1 MKRSWRDG
9 AGTAGAAGTTFDLYK
24 RGAVASRGMVASNHP
39 LASAA
44 GAEMLALGGNAFD
57 AAVATAF
64 ALSVVEP
71 MMVGPFGAGFVTIHH
86 GATGECTVI
95 DNYSTAPGGAAPGM
109 FEPVSDQWP
118 DYMETVGRKNKLGH
132 LAVGVPGNL
141 KAWCEISGRYGRLGL
156 DAVVQPAIRRA
167 RQGFP
172 ASRYLVDCIRDS
184 RQDLAAF
191 AATAAL
197 FLPGGEV
204 PSPGDLIVMEDLAA
218 SLELIVAHGAGVLY
232 DGPLGAAV
240 AEEMAAH
247 GGLVTVQD
255 LREYEIQDRVPV
267 RGTYRGYEIVSAP
280 PASSGGTHIVQMLN
294 LLEAFDVAA
303 LGFGSAAYIHL
314 LSEVLKI
321 AYADRFEY
329 MADPA
334 FVRMPIAGL
343 TSKEYAHA
351 RRRDI
356 DLTRAATHLAGEPA
370 AFSGESGNTTHFT
383 VADDEGNVVAMTQ
396 TINELFGSKVT
407 VPGTGLLLNNTM
419 ALFDPHPGKANS
431 VAPGKRMLSSMSPTV
446 VLKDGRPF
454 MALGTPGGMRIFP
467 SVLQAIVNV
476 IDFGMTLQEA
486 VEAPRVWT
494 QGQALEVEPGIAEA
508 TRQGLRGMGHEL
520 QVVARVAGGMNGVL
534 FDHHR
539 GLIHGAACWR
549 ADGTPVGLSGGPAKP
564 GIIGATYVL

>member
-1 MKRSWRDG
+1 MKRSWRG
-9 AGTAGAAGTTFDLYK
+9 SAGTTFDLYK
-24 RGAVASRGMVASNHP
+24 HGAVASRGMVASNHP

-44 GAEMLALGGNAFD
+44 GIEMLALGGNAFD

-95 DNYSTAPGGAAPGM
+95 DNYSTAPGGAAPDM
-109 FEPVSDQWP
+109 FEPVSDHWP
-118 DYMETVGRKNKLGH
+118 DYMETVDRRNKLGH

-156 DAVVQPAIRRA
+156 DAVMQAAIRRA
-167 RQGFP
+167 RHGFP

-184 RQDLAAF
+184 REDLAAF

-197 FLPGGEV
+197 FLPGGAV
-204 PSPGDLIVMEDLAA
+204 PSPGDVIVMEDLAA
-218 SLELIVAHGAGVLY
+218 SLELIAAHGPDVLS
-232 DGPLGAAV
+232 GGALGEAV

-247 GGLVTVQD
+247 GGLVTLQD

-267 RGTYRGYEIVSAP
+267 RGTYRGYEIVSTAP
-280 PASSGGTHIVQMLN
+280 TSSGGTHIVQMLN
-294 LLEAFDVAA
+294 LLEGFDIAA
-303 LGFGSAAYIHL
+303 LGFGTAAYVHL

-343 TSKEYAHA
+343 TSKEYARA
-351 RRRDI
+351 RRGEIDRDGPSAH
-356 DLTRAATHLAGEPA
+356 RAGNPATFG
-370 AFSGESGNTTHFT
+370 GESDNTTHLT
-383 VADDEGNVVAMTQ
+383 VADDQGNIVAMTQ

-419 ALFDPHPGKANS
+419 ALFDPHPGNANS

-446 VLKDGRPF
+446 VLKDGKPF
-454 MALGTPGGMRIFP
+454 MALGTPGGTRIFP
-467 SVLQAIVNV
+467 AVLQAIVNV

-494 QGQALEVEPGIAEA
+494 QGQELEVEQGIADE
-508 TRQGLRGMGHEL
+508 TRRQLRAMGHKLE
-520 QVVARVAGGMNGVL
+520 VVAKVAGGMNGVQ
-534 FDHHR
+534 FDHRR

-549 ADGTPVGLSGGPAKP
+549 ADGTPAGLSGGPAKP
-564 GIIGATYVL
+564 GTAGATYVL